1 VNVSIQF
8 PDVGDEHRAL
18 VGGKGFSLS
27 VMAREGLPVPPGVCL
42 TTEAYRR
49 YVEDTG
55 LRVKIIRELNRKRF
69 KDMRWEEMWD
79 TALRIRNLFLRTPI
93 PEDLAFTLKQE
104 LSALAGERAVVVRSS
119 APGEDSSKTSF
130 AGLHESYLN
139 IRGMDAL
146 LEHIRLV
153 WASLWSDAALL
164 YRRELGLDVEK
175 SAMAVVV
182 QEVIPGDRSGVAF
195 GVNPNDMAQSVIEA
209 VHGLN
214 EGLVSGQVEPDRW
227 ILERASGRI
236 VSHTAP
242 LRDRFVVPAAEG
254 VRIDPLPPDRVQLP
268 PLTGAEV
275 LDVHR
280 MVLLGE
286 TIFGAPQ
293 DMEWT
298 YEGERLFLLQSRPIT
313 TVDET
318 GTGDE
323 RPWYL
328 SLRRTFENLKS
339 LRRRV
344 EEEVIPEM
352 LGEADRLAAD
362 NILSLPDDDL
372 VHQIEERARI
382 YTKWKAVYWNDFI
395 PLAHGVRLFGVV
407 YNDAIRPDD
416 PYEFMNLLG
425 ATAMV
430 SLERNRALEELASP
444 IRDDATLR
452 ESVGRGV
459 VPESFREKLDAFITR
474 FGEMFESAP
483 GSVGH
488 GEQLIPFILEMAG
501 REPVSERKAGAD
513 MHMQEEVFFA
523 RFTDEKRKEAEEILD
538 LGRASYKLRDND
550 NIYLGRV
557 KAQLVRA
564 LEELERRRTRGTP
577 APLPTTWPEDVA
589 SAIEEAVGEGTPTAA
604 DREGEGF
611 SMRARQIVGQPAGPG
626 LGTGP
631 ARIVTSAKDALQ
643 FKRGEVMVCDAIDPT
658 MTFVVPLAAAIVER
672 RGGMLIHGSIIAR
685 EYGIPCVTG
694 VPDATRLIGTGDVVT
709 VDGYLGIVIIE
720 RGGI

>member
-1 VNVSIQF
+1 VSVAIKF
-8 PDVGDEHRAL
+8 PNVGDEQRAQ
-18 VGGKGFSLS
+18 VGGKGFALS
-27 VMAREGLPVPPGVCL
+27 VMAREGLPVPAGICV

-69 KDMRWEEMWD
+69 EDMRWEEMWD
-79 TALRIRNLFLRTPI
+79 TALRIRNLFLRTPM

-139 IRGMDAL
+139 IHGMDAL

-182 QEVIPGDRSGVAF
+182 QEIIPGDRSGVAF

-236 VSHTAP
+236 VSHAAP
-242 LRDRFVVPAAEG
+242 VRDRFVVPAAEG
-254 VRIDPLPPDRVQLP
+254 VRIDPLPPEKAQKP
-268 PLTGAEV
+268 PLADTEV
-275 LDVHR
+275 HDVHGMALR
-280 MVLLGE
+280 GE
-286 TIFGAPQ
+286 TIFGGPQ

-313 TVDET
+313 AVGET
-318 GTGDE
+318 AADDQ

-328 SLRRTFENLKS
+328 SLRRTFENLKD

-344 EEEVIPEM
+344 EEELIPEM
-352 LGEADRLAAD
+352 LREADRLAARS
-362 NILSLPDDDL
+362 LSSFQDADL
-372 VHQIEERARI
+372 VREIEERARA
-382 YTKWKAVYWNDFI
+382 YKKWKGIYWDDFI
-395 PLAHGVRLFGVV
+395 PLAHGVRLFGMV
-407 YNDAIRPDD
+407 YNDAVRPDD
-416 PYEFMNLLG
+416 PYEFMDLLG

-430 SLERNRALEELASP
+430 SLERNRALEELAGL
-444 IRDDATLR
+444 IRDDGSLR
-452 ESVGRGV
+452 NALGRGA
-459 VPESFREKLDAFITR
+459 VPEAFKERLDAFIVR
-474 FGEMFESAP
+474 FGELFQSLP
-483 GSVGH
+483 GATGYS
-488 GEQLIPFILEMAG
+488 EQLIPFVLEMAG
-501 REPVSERKAGAD
+501 RAPREEREARPDAD
-513 MHMQEEVFFA
+513 VRREAFLS
-523 RFTDEKRKEAEEILD
+523 RFTGDKRQEADEQLE
-538 LGRASYKLRDND
+538 LGRASYRLRDND
-550 NIYLGRV
+550 NVYLGRV

-564 LEELERRRTRGTP
+564 LDELGRRKERGMF
-577 APLPTTWPEDVA
+577 APLPAVWPGDVA
-589 SAIEEAVGEGTPTAA
+589 SVIGEVTGEGTPVAA
-604 DREGEGF
+604 NPEHEGF
-611 SMRARQIVGQPAGPG
+611 STRARQIVGQPAGPG
-626 LGTGP
+626 LATGS
-631 ARIVTSAKDALQ
+631 ARIVMSATDALQ
-643 FKRGEVMVCDAIDPT
+643 FKTGEVMVCDAVDPT

-694 VPDATRLIGTGDVVT
+694 VPDATSLIATGDVVT

-720 RGGI
+720 RGET